1 MRTSLYPLCQA
12 LPNTCTLRFSPDTTP
27 PNEPSDADTPP
38 VDGPAPTPSSPPA
51 FAWTDESREHLLAH
65 FGGKDHRVLAREIG
79 CTTDELHAEAR
90 RALTAQ
96 GIHQKEGP
104 WTPDEVKAL
113 KRYLGAVEVDLIG
126 RMIGRSVEAI
136 EAKLVDLAAALVPNA
151 LETKNHVEF
160 KRLYGTRADEDLA
173 LIFGRQLPVV
183 QALAAE
189 LCLSKDKGFMR
200 RRTAG
205 TARTKMPRWSPEEL
219 EQLREVYPKLSNL
232 EIAKVLG
239 RSVKSIVSKA
249 HSMRLKKDK
258 ARLREMGQENVQ
270 LRQDR

>member
-1 MRTSLYPLCQA
+1 MGPKA
-12 LPNTCTLRFSPDTTP
+12 AG
-27 PNEPSDADTPP
+27 SDA
-38 VDGPAPTPSSPPA
+38 PSS
-51 FAWTDESREHLLAH
+51 FVWTDESREHLLEH
-65 FGGKDHRVLAREIG
+65 FGCKDHRVLAREVG
-79 CTTDELHAEAR
+79 CTTDELQAEAR
-90 RALTAQ
+90 RAYTAQ
-96 GIHQKEGP
+96 EVHTKEGP
-104 WTPDEVKAL
+104 WAPEEVKAL

-126 RMIGRSVEAI
+126 RMIGRSAESI
-136 EAKLVDLAAALVPNA
+136 EAKLVELAAGLVPNA
-151 LETKNHVEF
+151 LETKTHVEF

-173 LIFGRQLPVV
+173 LIFGRQLPVI

-200 RRTAG
+200 RRISG
-205 TARTKMPRWSPEEL
+205 GQRTKMPRWSAQEL
-219 EQLREVYPKLSNL
+219 EQLREIYPKNSNL